1 MRKKCMISMML
12 FTVCVSAQNIL
23 DQYIQDALANNLA
36 LQQKEFSFE
45 ISIAALKQARGMFM
59 PSLSIEARYTRAGG
73 GRKISIPVGD
83 LMNPVYATLNQLLSQ
98 SGQIPLFP
106 ENIPNVT
113 EPFLREKEHE
123 SKIRLI
129 QPIFQPAILSQYHI
143 KSSLKKID
151 QAARDIYR
159 RELVLEVKTAYFNF
173 LETLQIQSL
182 LRETE
187 ALLIENHRVSQSLFD
202 HDKVTRAVVLRA
214 EAELHAF
221 HQQQAEADKNHHLA
235 KAYFNFLLNRPL
247 DTEIAVADF
256 SFDNALPA
264 LFKEAEDRALEQR
277 EEIKQLTETV
287 HIMESQ
293 VTIAKSKFLPGIS
306 AVIDYGYQGETYRFG
321 RDDEFWMANLV
332 ASWNLFNGFQDKY
345 KIDQTRMQKN
355 SARLKLEEVKQQIR
369 LQVMETAFNL
379 NTSVRHIETAQAQLK
394 AARKSYELVEVQYRE
409 GMISHIEYIDARN
422 RLTQAEVNAIVA
434 RYEFQI
440 RLAECEK
447 AAADYPIRTTG

>member
-264 LFKEAEDRALEQR
+264 LFKGAEDRALVQR

-293 VTIAKSKFLPGIS
+293 VSIARSKFLPGIS
-306 AVIDYGYQGETYRFG
+306 AVVDYGYQGETYRFD

-355 SARLKLEEVKQQIR
+355 AARLKLEEVKQQIR

-409 GMISHIEYIDARN
+409 GMIPHIEYIDARN

-440 RLAECEK
+440 RIAECEK

>member
-1 MRKKCMISMML
+1 MLKKWMISMML
-12 FTVCVSAQNIL
+12 FALCVRAQNVL
-23 DQYIQDALANNLA
+23 DQYIQDALENNLA
-36 LQQKEFSFE
+36 LQQKEFSLE
-45 ISIAALKQARGMFM
+45 MSIAALKQARGMFL

-159 RELVLEVKTAYFNF
+159 RDLVLEVKTAYFNF

-187 ALLIENHRVSQSLFD
+187 ALLIENLQVSQSLFD

-247 DTEIAVADF
+247 DNEIAVSDF
-256 SFDNALPA
+256 TFNNSFSAQFDS
-264 LFKEAEDRALEQR
+264 AEDRALTQR
-277 EEIKQLTETV
+277 EEIKQLAETV
-287 HIMESQ
+287 HIMENQ
-293 VTIAKSKFLPGIS
+293 VSIAKSAFLPGIS
-306 AVIDYGYQGETYRFG
+306 AVIDYGYQGETYRF
-321 RDDEFWMANLV
+321 DKQDEFWMANLV

-355 SARLKLEEVKQQIR
+355 AARLKLEEVKQQIR
-369 LQVMETAFNL
+369 LQVMETRFNL

-394 AARKSYELVEVQYRE
+394 AAKKSYELVEVQYRE
-409 GMISHIEYIDARN
+409 GMIPHIEYIDARN
-422 RLTQAEVNAIVA
+422 SLTQAEVNAIVA
-434 RYEFQI
+434 RYEYQI

-447 AAADYPIRTTG
+447 AAADYPIQITG

>member
-36 LQQKEFSFE
+36 LQQKEFSLE

-306 AVIDYGYQGETYRFG
+306 AVVDYGYQGETYRFG